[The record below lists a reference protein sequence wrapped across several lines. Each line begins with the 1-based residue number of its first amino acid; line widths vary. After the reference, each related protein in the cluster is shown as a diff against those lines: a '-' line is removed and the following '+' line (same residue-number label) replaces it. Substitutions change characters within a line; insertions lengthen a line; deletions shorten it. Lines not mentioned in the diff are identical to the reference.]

1 MNTINDTV
9 CTGCPYECPCS
20 RCPSGISHLTFSVIA
35 DDGHCVK
42 SGFSSAELAY
52 EYMCDLYNGL
62 DEGTLSIHPS
72 GPDEEVDA
80 WYESNELMMSN
91 LDEEEKAHERLIY
104 LEEAYYE
111 DRKGELIALDG
122 YNPWSIELDDDM
134 PF

>member
-1 MNTINDTV
+1 
-9 CTGCPYECPCS
+9 
-20 RCPSGISHLTFSVIA
+20 
-35 DDGHCVK
+35 
-42 SGFSSAELAY
+42 
-52 EYMCDLYNGL
+52 MCDLYNGL